1 MSLKELYHN
10 KWARFGFWAI
20 LYILWVIWL
29 GNYWWLFGLIPI
41 FDGHITK
48 KVKWLFWKFQFK
60 EDVVCTSSTKKF
72 QTNKF
77 WTKEF
82 WTSRILHWKSCILQ
96 CKNDGFWKVTKR
108 VLKRIG
114 ISLYRW
120 IDALIFATIVVT
132 FLNMFFFQAFKI
144 PSSSME
150 SSLYTGD
157 HLFVS
162 KLAYGP
168 KLPQTPLT
176 IPFTHNVIAGKE
188 SYSTLLQN
196 DYRRLKGFGHVETG
210 DYVVFAF
217 PHGDTV
223 LVKDP
228 AADYYTYVR
237 TLGRE
242 YTLKH
247 YGPVK
252 VRPSDKKD
260 HYVKRCVAVAGDTL
274 TIKDGQVY
282 IGSQPQENWS
292 GVQNSYS
299 VVTDGRRINP
309 KHLENLGINK
319 SELWYS
325 AELPGYPAM
334 ALTADMVEKVK
345 SFRNVISVTANFDSY
360 PADYPD
366 SDLTIFPFSSDYKWT
381 RDNFGP
387 LWIPAKDATVELT
400 LKNLPLYERIITSYE
415 GNELEVKDGKIYINS
430 EEVQSYT
437 FKQDYYF
444 MMGDNR
450 HNSLDSRY
458 WGFVPEDHIVGKPAV
473 IWLSIEGNERFPR
486 NLKNIRWRRFFK
498 FV

>member
-1 MSLKELYHN
+1 MSLRELYHN
-10 KWARFGFWAI
+10 KWVRMCFWAV

-48 KVKWLFWKFQFK
+48 KVKWLFWKK
-60 EDVVCTSSTKKF
+60 EY
-72 QTNKF
+72 
-77 WTKEF
+77 KE
-82 WTSRILHWKSCILQ
+82 
-96 CKNDGFWKVTKR
+96 GEKR
-108 VLKRIG
+108 NALLDWV
-114 ISLYRW
+114 
-120 IDALIFATIVVT
+120 DAIIFAVVVVT
-132 FLNMFFFQAFKI
+132 FINTFFFQAFKI

-176 IPFTHNVIAGKE
+176 IPFTHNVIAGRE
-188 SYSTLLQN
+188 SYSELIQN
-196 DYRRLKGFGHVETG
+196 DYRRLKGFGHVKTG
-210 DYVVFAF
+210 DYVVFGF

-223 LVKDP
+223 LVREP

-237 TLGRE
+237 TLGRD
-242 YTLKH
+242 YTLRN
-247 YGPVK
+247 YGPIV

-282 IGSQPQENWS
+282 VNSQPQENWP
-292 GVQNSYS
+292 GVQNSYM
-299 VVTDGRRINP
+299 VVTDGKKINQ
-309 KHLENLGINK
+309 KNLNKLDINVG
-319 SELWYS
+319 ELWYYP
-325 AELPGYPAM
+325 ELPGYPEM
-334 ALTADMVEKVK
+334 PLTADMLEQVK
-345 SFRNVISVTANFDSY
+345 SYSNVVSVTQNIDSY
-360 PADYPD
+360 PPDYPD
-366 SDLTIFPFSSDYKWT
+366 SELTIFPFSSDYKWT

-387 LWIPAKDATVELT
+387 LWIPKKGVEVELT
-400 LKNLPLYERIITSYE
+400 VKNLPLNQRIITSYE
-415 GNELEVKDGKIYINS
+415 GNDLEVIDGKIYINS

-473 IWLSIEGNERFPR
+473 IWLSIDGNKRFP
-486 NLKNIRWRRFFK
+486 NNIRWRRFIK

>member
-10 KWARFGFWAI
+10 KWARFGFWAV

-41 FDGHITK
+41 FDGHITR
-48 KVKWLFWKFQFK
+48 KVKWLFWKK
-60 EDVVCTSSTKKF
+60 EY
-72 QTNKF
+72 
-77 WTKEF
+77 EE
-82 WTSRILHWKSCILQ
+82 
-96 CKNDGFWKVTKR
+96 GEKR
-108 VLKRIG
+108 NAL
-114 ISLYRW
+114 LDW
-120 IDALIFATIVVT
+120 LDAIIFAVVVVT
-132 FLNMFFFQAFKI
+132 FINTFFFQAFKI

-176 IPFTHNVIAGKE
+176 IPFTHNVIGGRE
-188 SYSTLLQN
+188 SYSTAIQN
-196 DYRRLKGFGHVETG
+196 DYKRLKGFGHVKTG
-210 DYVVFAF
+210 DYVVFGF

-223 LVKDP
+223 LVREP
-228 AADYYTYVR
+228 ASDYYTYSR

-242 YTLKH
+242 YTIDRF
-247 YGPVK
+247 GPIK

-274 TIKDGQVY
+274 EIRNGQVY
-282 IGSQPQENWS
+282 VNSQAQENWP

-299 VVTDGRRINP
+299 VVTDGSRINP
-309 KHLENLGINK
+309 KNLDKLGVNVR
-319 SELWYS
+319 ELWYYP
-325 AELPGYPAM
+325 ELPGYPEM
-334 ALTADMVEKVK
+334 PLTAEMLEKVK
-345 SFRNVISVTANFDSY
+345 SFGNVVSVTQNIDSY
-360 PADYPD
+360 PPDYPD
-366 SDLTIFPFSSDYKWT
+366 SDLTIFPFSTEYRWT

-387 LWIPAKDATVELT
+387 LWIPAKGVTVELT
-400 LKNLPLYERIITSYE
+400 TENLPLYRRIITSYE
-415 GNELEVKDGKIYINS
+415 GNDLEVKDGKIYINS
-430 EEVQSYT
+430 EEAQSYT
-437 FKQDYYF
+437 FRQDYYF

-473 IWLSIEGNERFPR
+473 IWLSIDGNKKFP
-486 NLKNIRWRRFFK
+486 KNIRWRRFFK

>member
-1 MSLKELYHN
+1 MSLRELYHN
-10 KWARFGFWAI
+10 KWVRMCFWAV

-48 KVKWLFWKFQFK
+48 KVKWLFWKK
-60 EDVVCTSSTKKF
+60 EY
-72 QTNKF
+72 
-77 WTKEF
+77 KE
-82 WTSRILHWKSCILQ
+82 
-96 CKNDGFWKVTKR
+96 GEKR
-108 VLKRIG
+108 NALLDWV
-114 ISLYRW
+114 
-120 IDALIFATIVVT
+120 DAIIFAVVVVT
-132 FLNMFFFQAFKI
+132 FINTFFFQAFKI

-176 IPFTHNVIAGKE
+176 IPFTHNVIAGRE
-188 SYSTLLQN
+188 SYSELIQN
-196 DYRRLKGFGHVETG
+196 DYRRLKGFGHVKTG
-210 DYVVFAF
+210 DYVVFGF

-223 LVKDP
+223 LVREP

-237 TLGRE
+237 TLGRD
-242 YTLKH
+242 YTLRN
-247 YGPVK
+247 YGPIV

-282 IGSQPQENWS
+282 VNSQPQENWP
-292 GVQNSYS
+292 GVQNSYM
-299 VVTDGRRINP
+299 VVTDGKKINQ
-309 KHLENLGINK
+309 KNLNKLDINVG
-319 SELWYS
+319 ELWYYP
-325 AELPGYPAM
+325 ELPGYPEM
-334 ALTADMVEKVK
+334 PLTADMLEQVK
-345 SFRNVISVTANFDSY
+345 SYSNVVSVTQNIDSY
-360 PADYPD
+360 PPDYPD
-366 SDLTIFPFSSDYKWT
+366 SELTIFPFSSDYKWT

-387 LWIPAKDATVELT
+387 LWIPKKGVEVELT
-400 LKNLPLYERIITSYE
+400 VKNLPLYQRIITSYE
-415 GNELEVKDGKIYINS
+415 GNDLEVIDGKIYINS

-473 IWLSIEGNERFPR
+473 IWLSIDGNKKFP
-486 NLKNIRWRRFFK
+486 NNIRWRRFFK